1 MSASTAARDAG
12 SDASSDEAVIEGVIE
27 GADGWLFADDR
38 ARVEAF
44 GPDGAS
50 DWGALL
56 AARHE
61 RFSRAGIAYLHLAV
75 PDKATVMHGK
85 LPLGV
90 PGPAERPL
98 ARLAALRGDLPRTM
112 IDLAPYFTRQA
123 DKHPLYR
130 KTGTGWTPV
139 ACYMACQMLCGR
151 LGAAI
156 NPQLL
161 GYPHEEIETVLELG
175 ARTSPVRTERVR
187 RHRFGRDS
195 KRRFANALVER
206 RDALGRDD
214 DRRLDVGSRV
224 VFDNDSPSAVRR
236 SVVLFGGALAD
247 VERRLLTGMLAE
259 SFHEVHF
266 VWSEGIDDD
275 YVARVR
281 PDIVLTQGVEI
292 DMARVPVDGVDSAA
306 LAERGLAELLGTAPE
321 GGADASV
328 DADAG
333 GAAGRGAKPA
343 AVGLLAR
350 LGGSRPM
357 PASSVRRAT
366 LLGSETYSL
375 PPPLMVQPG
384 ASDDVRDRSMRT
396 NEVGLVDVDHARV
409 FFDGVNWAVRTS
421 SGADVVVHD
430 GDGAE
435 AKRRLRRVRR
445 LEGTTCLFATSAG
458 ASIYYHW
465 MLELLPKL
473 GLLERYG
480 VPLHTIDHFLVREIA
495 GQWQLDTLERFGIDR
510 SRVVETRDLPHMEC
524 ERVLHVDLTCGINLK
539 MHRFVPLWMKHL
551 YPLDTVE
558 GERLRLYVRRPE
570 GVRRGIS
577 NEAELLPLLEAA
589 DIEPVAMEGRSIRE
603 QAGLL
608 ARADVVVGPHGAA
621 LTNTVFC
628 RPGTELVELLS
639 RHVYPYY
646 YGLAACCGLVY
657 HAVLENPEEDYPRL
671 VNHRIA
677 QSFAASAVQRTTMGQ
692 GFEVPVEAFAATLGR
707 LRPRAPAPPAAAP
720 ATPARVA
727 EAS

>member
-12 SDASSDEAVIEGVIE
+12 SEEGVIE

-38 ARVEAF
+38 VRVEAF
-44 GPDGAS
+44 GPDEAS

-75 PDKATVMHGK
+75 PDRATVMHDR
-85 LPLGV
+85 LPPGV

-98 ARLAALRGDLPRTM
+98 ARLAALRGDLPRTV

-130 KTGTGWTPV
+130 KTGTDWTPV

-161 GYPHEEIETVLELG
+161 GYPHEEIEAVLELG
-175 ARTSPVRTERVR
+175 ARTSPERTERVR

-195 KRRFANALVER
+195 KRRFANPLVER

-214 DRRLDVGSRV
+214 DRRLDAGSRV

-236 SVVLFGGALAD
+236 SVVVFGGALAD

-292 DMARVPVDGVDSAA
+292 DMARVPLDGVDSAA
-306 LAERGLAELLGTAPE
+306 LAELSLAELLGTAPAAE
-321 GGADASV
+321 GEGADGPERA
-328 DADAG
+328 
-333 GAAGRGAKPA
+333 AKPA

-350 LGGSRPM
+350 LGGARPM

-409 FFDGVNWAVRTS
+409 FFDGVNWSVRTS
-421 SGADVVVHD
+421 DGADVVVHD

-435 AKRRLRRVRR
+435 AKRRPRRVRR

-458 ASIYYHW
+458 ADIYYHW

-473 GLLERYG
+473 GLLEHRG
-480 VPLHTIDHFLVREIA
+480 IPLHTIDHFLVREIA
-495 GQWQLDTLERFGIDR
+495 GRWQLDTLERFGIDR
-510 SRVVETRDLPHMEC
+510 SRVVETRDAPHMEC
-524 ERVLHVDLTCGINLK
+524 ERALHVDLTCGINLK

-621 LTNTVFC
+621 LTNAVFC

-677 QSFAASAVQRTTMGQ
+677 QSFAASAVQRATMGR
-692 GFEVPVEAFAATLGR
+692 GFEVPVEAFAATLER
-707 LRPRAPAPPAAAP
+707 LRPRAPGSRGAAATAAAP
-720 ATPARVA
+720 PARVA
-727 EAS
+727 KAS